1 MKRFFHTL
9 VALLLLAACTDGNN
23 ELGSKDPFSIPDKEG
38 CNVKGTVFDDY
49 GTPLEGIVVSDG
61 LQTTQTD
68 RNGHFW
74 LSSDLSKWRFVTV
87 TVPSGYEIES
97 KEGLPQFFDRI
108 PEGSTSFSTEFRL
121 RSRRGNSNRFTVF
134 MVGDPQI
141 RARDRG
147 YDKFAYHSIDMFED
161 MCRDMNKLCA
171 TMTDRPVYGIG
182 LGDLIHEDANM
193 WEIYRSGGKT
203 LSFPIFGVIGN
214 HDHDT
219 KAPTDGEAI
228 RPYEENI
235 GPTNY
240 SFDLGRL
247 HFICLDN
254 IVMKGDGAG
263 GYSDGLSDEVYTWL
277 CNDLKYVPKE
287 KMIMICSHSSMFG
300 KPGKDPVDVDKN
312 GRLYAQKLSEYKYV
326 HSWAGHSHINF
337 NKVYS
342 KNGENRLSNIEGHIV
357 ARATGALWLNEWV
370 CSDGTPR
377 GYYVVDVDGEKIEWH
392 YHPCGNQLG
401 VSNGLGDDYQMR
413 VYSPSDYGD
422 GYVYANVWA
431 GTPYGAA
438 YSIPTT
444 AQMPWRADRWPVSR
458 VTTRHTRSAAT
469 GATRNPATSPKR
481 SSSRTPMSSTCFASS
496 RRTERPLARSRL
508 PTVSAAATPLRSTGI
523 PRQRRIWPCK
533 SQNF

>member
-74 LSSDLSKWRFVTV
+74 LGSDLSKRRFVTV

-121 RSRRGNSNRFTVF
+121 RSRRGNSDRFTVF

-161 MCRDMNKLCA
+161 MCLDMNKLCA

-203 LSFPIFGVIGN
+203 LSFPMFGVIGN

-342 KNGENRLSNIEGHIV
+342 KSGENRLSNIEGHIV

-431 GTPYGAA
+431 WDALWGSVLYTDNGPNAVAGRPMARIESYDKA
-438 YSIPTT
+438 YKECC
-444 AQMPWRADRWPVSR
+444 DRSNSKPGNLAKEEFKPDTNVKHLFRIKPSD
-458 VTTRHTRSAAT
+458 
-469 GATRNPATSPKR
+469 GATSCTVEVTDRFGRRYSASLDWDSASTSD
-481 SSSRTPMSSTCFASS
+481 MA
-496 RRTERPLARSRL
+496 L
-508 PTVSAAATPLRSTGI
+508 
-523 PRQRRIWPCK
+523 
-533 SQNF
+533 

>member
-1 MKRFFHTL
+1 M
-9 VALLLLAACTDGNN
+9 
-23 ELGSKDPFSIPDKEG
+23 
-38 CNVKGTVFDDY
+38 
-49 GTPLEGIVVSDG
+49 
-61 LQTTQTD
+61 
-68 RNGHFW
+68 
-74 LSSDLSKWRFVTV
+74 
-87 TVPSGYEIES
+87 
-97 KEGLPQFFDRI
+97 
-108 PEGSTSFSTEFRL
+108 
-121 RSRRGNSNRFTVF
+121 
-134 MVGDPQI
+134 
-141 RARDRG
+141 
-147 YDKFAYHSIDMFED
+147 
-161 MCRDMNKLCA
+161 
-171 TMTDRPVYGIG
+171 
-182 LGDLIHEDANM
+182 
-193 WEIYRSGGKT
+193 
-203 LSFPIFGVIGN
+203 FGVIGN

-263 GYSDGLSDEVYTWL
+263 GYSDGLSDEGYTWL

-342 KNGENRLSNIEGHIV
+342 KSGENRLSNIEGHIV

-431 GTPYGAA
+431 WDALWGSVLYTDNGPNAVAGRPMARIESYDKA
-438 YSIPTT
+438 YKECC
-444 AQMPWRADRWPVSR
+444 DRSNSKPGNLAKEEFKPDTNVKHLFRIKPSD
-458 VTTRHTRSAAT
+458 
-469 GATRNPATSPKR
+469 GATSCTVEVTDRFGRRYSASLDWDSASTSD
-481 SSSRTPMSSTCFASS
+481 MA
-496 RRTERPLARSRL
+496 L
-508 PTVSAAATPLRSTGI
+508 
-523 PRQRRIWPCK
+523 
-533 SQNF
+533 

>member
-1 MKRFFHTL
+1 
-9 VALLLLAACTDGNN
+9 
-23 ELGSKDPFSIPDKEG
+23 
-38 CNVKGTVFDDY
+38 
-49 GTPLEGIVVSDG
+49 
-61 LQTTQTD
+61 
-68 RNGHFW
+68 
-74 LSSDLSKWRFVTV
+74 
-87 TVPSGYEIES
+87 
-97 KEGLPQFFDRI
+97 
-108 PEGSTSFSTEFRL
+108 
-121 RSRRGNSNRFTVF
+121 
-134 MVGDPQI
+134 
-141 RARDRG
+141 
-147 YDKFAYHSIDMFED
+147 MFED

-193 WEIYRSGGKT
+193 WEIYRSGVKT
-203 LSFPIFGVIGN
+203 LSFPMFGVIGN

-342 KNGENRLSNIEGHIV
+342 KSGENRLSNIEGHIV

-431 GTPYGAA
+431 WDALWGSVLYTDNGPNAVAGRPMARIEKPGNLA
-438 YSIPTT
+438 KEEFKPDTNVKHLFRIKPS
-444 AQMPWRADRWPVSR
+444 D
-458 VTTRHTRSAAT
+458 
-469 GATRNPATSPKR
+469 GATSCTVEVTDRFGRRYSASLDWDSASTSD
-481 SSSRTPMSSTCFASS
+481 MA
-496 RRTERPLARSRL
+496 L
-508 PTVSAAATPLRSTGI
+508 
-523 PRQRRIWPCK
+523 
-533 SQNF
+533 